1 MDLVKINQ
9 EIFSAFHLPFV
20 KYGYNLPMQTSAPS
34 NRLPR
39 KLILTITIGVLIA
52 VASSMIPF
60 TFYSWLW
67 NRLNIFATVFLGI
80 FIEAVPYLLL
90 GTLASG
96 LVEMFV
102 DQDQIGR
109 WIPHRPIPAAISG
122 ALMGLFFPVCECGVV
137 PLTRRLFH
145 KGLPLSAGI
154 AFLLAAPVL
163 NPIVILSTAAAFGW
177 KAMLFWRIGLS
188 LVIAVVVGLVFS
200 VEEDTANVLRPV
212 LTLTHDHPHEKPT
225 TFVEKIRGALVIT
238 ADEFFEMGRY
248 LIIGALLA
256 AGLQTFIPQTALLTI
271 GNGPIFSVL
280 VMLGLAVLLSIC
292 STVDAFVALGFV
304 GTFSF
309 GSVLSF
315 LVFGPMVDI
324 KSIIMYAQ
332 VFKKRSVAYLVLI
345 PFAMSLLAGILFNYL
360 SP

>member
-1 MDLVKINQ
+1 
-9 EIFSAFHLPFV
+9 
-20 KYGYNLPMQTSAPS
+20 MQTV
-34 NRLPR
+34 NQPR
-39 KLILTITIGVLIA
+39 PLSRVSILTIILGVLVLVI
-52 VASSMIPF
+52 SSMAPIGL
-60 TFYSWLW
+60 YAWLW

-80 FIEAVPYLLL
+80 FVEAVPYLLL

-102 DQDQIGR
+102 DSSLMSR
-109 WIPHRPIPAAISG
+109 WIPQRPIAAAVSG
-122 ALMGLFFPVCECGVV
+122 ALMGMFFPVCECGVV

-177 KAMLFWRIGLS
+177 KAMLFWRVGLS
-188 LVIAVVVGLVFS
+188 LVIAVIVGLVFS
-200 VEEDTANVLRPV
+200 VEKDPANVLHPI
-212 LTLTHDHPHEKPT
+212 LTITHDHHQDGAK
-225 TFVEKIRGALVIT
+225 TFTEKIRAAFVIT

-248 LIIGALLA
+248 LIAGSMLA
-256 AGLQTFIPQTALLTI
+256 AGLQTFIPQSALLAI
-271 GNGPIFSVL
+271 GHGPVLPVL
-280 VMLGLAVLLSIC
+280 VMLALAILLSIC
-292 STVDAFVALGFV
+292 STVDAFVALGFI

-324 KSIIMYAQ
+324 KSIIMYSQ

-345 PFAMSLLAGILFNYL
+345 PFTMSLLVGIIFNYL
-360 SP
+360 YQ